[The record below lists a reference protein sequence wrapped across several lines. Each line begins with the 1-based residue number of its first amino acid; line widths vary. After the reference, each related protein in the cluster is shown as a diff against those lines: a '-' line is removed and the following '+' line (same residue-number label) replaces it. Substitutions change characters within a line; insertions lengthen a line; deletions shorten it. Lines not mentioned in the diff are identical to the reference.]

1 MKYEDISALVDGEV
15 DDGARAPLLDTLS
28 ADPAARK
35 AWGRYHLIGDI
46 LRTTSLDMRVATSPA
61 QVAARPD
68 AEIIALAPR
77 RSLRGPLA
85 GLAAAASVAMAAILL
100 VNGSGGPAPQA
111 PILASAPPVAEMQI
125 TAQAVATVDAGRD
138 LHLVPAGSF
147 DQRLDGYL
155 VNFNEQRSRLGVP
168 GVHPYVRIVGFDTR

>member
-15 DDGARAPLLDTLS
+15 DDGARAPLLDALS
-28 ADPAARK
+28 ADPVARR
-35 AWGRYHLIGDI
+35 AWGRYHVIGDI

-61 QVAARPD
+61 QAASQPD
-68 AEIIALAPR
+68 AKIVVLAPR
-77 RSLRGPLA
+77 RSLRGPLV

-111 PILASAPPVAEMQI
+111 PALATTSPAVESQRA
-125 TAQAVATVDAGRD
+125 AQAVATVDVGRD

-147 DQRLDGYL
+147 DQRLDDYL

-168 GVHPYVRIVGFDTR
+168 GVHPYVRIVGFDAR